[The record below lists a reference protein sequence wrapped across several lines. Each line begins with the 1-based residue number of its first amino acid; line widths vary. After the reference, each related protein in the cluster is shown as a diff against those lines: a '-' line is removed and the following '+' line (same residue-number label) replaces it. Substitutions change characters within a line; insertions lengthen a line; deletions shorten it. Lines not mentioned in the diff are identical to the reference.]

1 MSEFLYAPGSL
12 VSARGREWV
21 VLGGS
26 SADTLRVRPV
36 TGSDEDRTLIHL
48 PLEIEPVRE
57 ARFPL
62 PDARQLGGHDSA
74 LLLRDALLLSLRRG
88 AGPFRSIGQ
97 IAVEPRAYQLVP
109 LLMALKL
116 DPVRLLVADDV
127 GVGKTIEALLI
138 ARELL
143 DRGDVDRTVVLC
155 PPHLVDQWTT
165 ELEVRFHIRAAA
177 VTARSAHRLERG
189 IPPGESIF
197 SVHPHTVVSLDYVKT
212 RERRDNFLQ
221 ACPDFVIVDEAH
233 TCASSGRGRHQRH
246 ALLRGLADSP
256 TRHLVLL
263 TATPHSGDD
272 AAFYRLLGL
281 LASDFE
287 RLAEA
292 AGRERE
298 RLRERLA
305 NHFVQRR
312 RPDIAEWHE
321 GDIFPRRETK
331 ELTYKLSGAWEAFFD
346 DVLDYC
352 AEVVE
357 AGAGDEQ
364 RQRLDFWGTL
374 ALLRCAGSSPIAAVL
389 ALRTRAGEDLGDEA
403 REDLL
408 DRIFDGDADALV
420 ADDVEP
426 PAGGDSPALA
436 RLIAQAERLA
446 GQGGDPK
453 LRAASEQVAEL
464 VAEGFNVVV
473 FCRFIATAHYVA
485 RHLREKLPSATVDA
499 VTGEMPPEEREERVA
514 EIGTAEGARVLV
526 ATDCLSEGI
535 NLQEHFDAVV
545 HYDLSW
551 NPTRHE
557 QREGR
562 VDRFGQPSPTV
573 RATLL
578 YGADNPVD
586 GAVLRVILRKAA
598 AIREELGVPVPVP
611 DEGHSL
617 TQALLRTVL
626 LRRRGSTG
634 AVEGRQIELFESHW
648 EDTKEKAKRSRTVF
662 AQRRIRPDEV
672 LHEWRRSLA
681 AVGGRD
687 DVERF
692 ASRALARLGSGLEP
706 LGRGYKVPTAPLP
719 AEVRERLETEDIAG
733 TVAVDFA
740 YPPAP
745 GCRPVQ
751 RSHPLVAVLADTL
764 LGRTL
769 SVDDGDTS
777 TSSASAGD
785 ASTRG
790 ASPRTDESRVPPGSA
805 GVPPARAEGPQRTTR
820 RRSTMVQADKPAP
833 AWGKRGMP
841 ALPGEAA
848 QDSDRSQGSR
858 RIEESSDPS
867 VLGRIGCWIS
877 EGVHGRTTVALLRL
891 RHQLLSRARRRE
903 ATPATISF
911 TNSIESRTQRRETT
925 LMVEEAAALAW
936 SAPRTNGPITGPEA
950 LSLLALPP
958 AGDLPRH
965 VREREAA
972 RALAMLEER
981 AADLEAFA
989 QARADA
995 LLEDHLRVREA
1006 SRATGSTSVQAL
1018 PRPDVIGVYVLLPKL
1033 D

>member
-1 MSEFLYAPGSL
+1 MSELLYAPGSL

-26 SADTLRVRPV
+26 SAETLRVRPV

-62 PDARQLGGHDSA
+62 PDAHQLGGHDSA

-116 DPVRLLVADDV
+116 DPVRLLIADDV

-143 DRGDVDRTVVLC
+143 DRGDIDRTVVLC

-165 ELEVRFHIRAAA
+165 ELEVRFQIRAAA
-177 VTARSAHRLERG
+177 VTARSARRLERG

-197 SVHPHTVVSLDYVKT
+197 SVRPHTVVSLDYVKT

-233 TCASSGRGRHQRH
+233 TCASSGQGRHQRH
-246 ALLRGLADSP
+246 ELLRGLADNE
-256 TRHLVLL
+256 TRHFVLL

-281 LASDFE
+281 LAPDFE

-292 AGRERE
+292 TGRERE

-312 RPDIAEWHE
+312 RPDLAEWHE

-331 ELTYKLSGAWEAFFD
+331 ELTYKLSGAWQAFLD

-403 REDLL
+403 REDIL
-408 DRIFDGDADALV
+408 DRVFDGDALV

-426 PAGGDSPALA
+426 PAGGDSPVLA
-436 RLIAQAERLA
+436 RLIGQAERLA

-453 LRAASEQVAEL
+453 LRAASEHVAEL
-464 VAEGFNVVV
+464 VADGFNVVV

-485 RHLREKLPSATVDA
+485 RRLREKLRSTTVDA

-514 EIGTAEGARVLV
+514 EIGAAEGTTVLV

-578 YGADNPVD
+578 YGVDNPVD

-617 TQALLRTVL
+617 TQALLKAVL
-626 LRRRGSTG
+626 LRRRGSTDT
-634 AVEGRQIELFESHW
+634 VEGQQIELFESHW
-648 EDTKEKAKRSRTVF
+648 EDTKEKAKRSRAVF

-672 LHEWRRSLA
+672 LPEWHRSLA

-687 DVERF
+687 DVQRF

-706 LGRGYKVPTAPLP
+706 LGRGYKVPTVPLP
-719 AEVRERLETEDIAG
+719 DEVRERLETEDIEG
-733 TVAVDFA
+733 TVAIDFA

-751 RSHPLVAVLADTL
+751 RSHPLIAVLADTL

-769 SVDDGDTS
+769 SVDGSETS
-777 TSSASAGD
+777 FSD
-785 ASTRG
+785 ASTR
-790 ASPRTDESRVPPGSA
+790 
-805 GVPPARAEGPQRTTR
+805 
-820 RRSTMVQADKPAP
+820 
-833 AWGKRGMP
+833 
-841 ALPGEAA
+841 
-848 QDSDRSQGSR
+848 
-858 RIEESSDPS
+858 DPS
-867 VLGRIGCWIS
+867 VLGRVGCWIS
-877 EGVHGRTTVALLRL
+877 EGVRGRTTVALLRL

-903 ATPATISF
+903 
-911 TNSIESRTQRRETT
+911 TT
-925 LMVEEAAALAW
+925 LMVEEAAAVAW
-936 SAPRTNGPITGPEA
+936 AAPRTNGPITGPEA
-950 LSLLALPP
+950 VSLLALPP
-958 AGDLPRH
+958 VGDPPRH
-965 VREREAA
+965 VREREST
-972 RALAMLEER
+972 RALVLLQER
-981 AADLEAFA
+981 TADLEAFA
-989 QARADA
+989 AERASA
-995 LLEDHLRVREA
+995 LLEDHIRVREA

-1018 PRPDVIGVYVLLPKL
+1018 PRPDVIGVYVLLPKV

>member
-1 MSEFLYAPGSL
+1 MSDLVYAPGSL

-26 SADTLRVRPV
+26 SAETLRVRPV
-36 TGSDEDRTLIHL
+36 TGSDQDRTLIHL

-62 PDARQLGGHDSA
+62 PGAHQLGGHDSA

-97 IAVEPRAYQLVP
+97 ISVEPRAYQLVP

-116 DPVRLLVADDV
+116 DPVRLLIADDV

-155 PPHLVDQWTT
+155 PPHLVDQWIT
-165 ELEVRFHIRAAA
+165 EMEIRFHIRAAA
-177 VTARSAHRLERG
+177 VTARSARRLERG
-189 IPPGESIF
+189 VPPGVSIF

-221 ACPDFVIVDEAH
+221 ACPEFVIVDEAH

-246 ALLRGLADSP
+246 ELIQGLAGSV

-272 AAFYRLLGL
+272 GAFYRLLGL
-281 LASDFE
+281 LAPEFE
-287 RLAEA
+287 RLAEVT
-292 AGRERE
+292 GTERT

-312 RPDIAEWHE
+312 RPDIAEWQE

-331 ELTYKLSGAWEAFFD
+331 ELTYKLSGAWEAFFNG
-346 DVLDYC
+346 VLDYC

-357 AGAGDEQ
+357 TGAGDEQ

-374 ALLRCAGSSPIAAVL
+374 ALLRCTGSSPAAAVQ
-389 ALRTRAGEDLGDEA
+389 ALRTRAGEDPGAEA

-426 PAGGDSPALA
+426 PAGGDGPALA
-436 RLIAQAERLA
+436 RLIGQAEALA
-446 GQGGDPK
+446 GQSGDPK
-453 LRAASEQVAEL
+453 LRAASEHVAEL
-464 VAEGFNVVV
+464 VEAGFDVVV
-473 FCRFIATAHYVA
+473 FCRFIATARYVA
-485 RHLREKLPSATVDA
+485 RHLREHLTGIAVDAVTA
-499 VTGEMPPEEREERVA
+499 VTGEMPPEDRRERVA
-514 EIGTAEGARVLV
+514 EIGAAQGAKVLV

-562 VDRFGQPSPTV
+562 VDRFGQPSRTV

-578 YGADNPVD
+578 YGVNNPVD
-586 GAVLRVILRKAA
+586 GAVLQVILRKAA
-598 AIREELGVPVPVP
+598 RIREELGVPVPVP

-617 TQALLRTVL
+617 TQALLKAVL
-626 LRRRGSTG
+626 LRRRGRSG
-634 AVEGRQIELFESHW
+634 AIDGPQLDLFESHW
-648 EDTKEKAKRSRTVF
+648 EDAKAKARRNRTVF
-662 AQRRIRPDEV
+662 AQRRIKPDEV
-672 LHEWRRSLA
+672 LPEWHKSLA

-687 DVERF
+687 DVQRF

-706 LGRGYKVPTAPLP
+706 LRQGFKVPTEPLP
-719 AEVRERLETEDIAG
+719 AEVRERLETEGVVG
-733 TVAVDFA
+733 TVAIDFA
-740 YPPAP
+740 YPSAP

-769 SVDDGDTS
+769 SADDV
-777 TSSASAGD
+777 D
-785 ASTRG
+785 AST
-790 ASPRTDESRVPPGSA
+790 
-805 GVPPARAEGPQRTTR
+805 
-820 RRSTMVQADKPAP
+820 
-833 AWGKRGMP
+833 
-841 ALPGEAA
+841 
-848 QDSDRSQGSR
+848 SDL
-858 RIEESSDPS
+858 S
-867 VLGRIGCWIS
+867 VLGRVGCWIS
-877 EGVHGRTTVALLRL
+877 EGVRGRTTVALLRL
-891 RHQLLSRARRRE
+891 RHQLLSRTR
-903 ATPATISF
+903 
-911 TNSIESRTQRRETT
+911 RRETT
-925 LMVEEAAALAW
+925 LMVEEATALAW
-936 SAPRTNGPITGPEA
+936 AGPRTNDPIAGSEA
-950 LSLLALPP
+950 LSLLATPP
-958 AGDLPRH
+958 SGDPLRH
-965 VREREAA
+965 VRERETA
-972 RALAMLEER
+972 RALVLLRER
-981 AADLEAFA
+981 AADLEDCAA
-989 QARADA
+989 ARARA
-995 LLEDHLRVREA
+995 LLDDHLRVREA
-1006 SRATGSTSVQAL
+1006 GRATGNTSVQAL
-1018 PRPDVIGVYVLLPKL
+1018 PRPDVIGVYVLLPKV